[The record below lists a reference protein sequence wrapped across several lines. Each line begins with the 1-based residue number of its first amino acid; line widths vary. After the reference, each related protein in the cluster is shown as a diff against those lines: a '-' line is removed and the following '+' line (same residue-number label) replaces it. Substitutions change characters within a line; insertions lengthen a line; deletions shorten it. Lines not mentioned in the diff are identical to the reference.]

1 MSITKKYTFQTSAEK
16 DSWRADIVRR
26 ASSKNTVISKT
37 QTGFKSEAEAVQWAE
52 KELALF
58 LEKQS
63 ARNKRQADKRT

>member
-16 DSWRADIVRR
+16 DSWRADIIRR

-37 QTGFKSEAEAVQWAE
+37 QTGCKTEAEAVQWAE

>member
-16 DSWRADIVRR
+16 DSWRADIIRR

-58 LEKQS
+58 LKKQS

>member
-16 DSWRADIVRR
+16 DSWRADIIRR

-37 QTGFKSEAEAVQWAE
+37 QAGFKSEAEAVQWAE

-58 LEKQS
+58 LKKQS